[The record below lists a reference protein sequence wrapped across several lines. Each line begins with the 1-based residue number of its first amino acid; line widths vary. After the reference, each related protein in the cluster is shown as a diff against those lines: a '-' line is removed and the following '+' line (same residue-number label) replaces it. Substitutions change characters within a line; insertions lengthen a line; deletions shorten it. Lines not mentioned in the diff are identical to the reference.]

1 MYWGLSLFI
10 LYGHPVLNG
19 MTLRVL
25 NSAQLVFNY
34 VQHIYIYIY
43 TYIYNV
49 SVDILSITRIFT
61 MVLSHLLIMHP
72 VQSYR
77 DEASAK
83 TPPALLFLIPML
95 DGC

>member
-1 MYWGLSLFI
+1 M
-10 LYGHPVLNG
+10 
-19 MTLRVL
+19 
-25 NSAQLVFNY
+25 FN
-34 VQHIYIYIY
+34 IYIYIY
-43 TYIYNV
+43 IHISIYIYNV